1 MEKKGSIRYCAKW
14 SKQYLIKYKFRF
26 FLLLLLMIAAVVL
39 NLYQVNFVQRSI
51 DAVLDHNIKV
61 LLTTLSL
68 FIAITILRITQ
79 NYLFNYY
86 SRDVILN
93 MNRDLKNKCMDR
105 LVDAKASNFSQETK
119 GDLYTRIESDTTNA
133 LGFVEEIYGGLLLQP
148 LLAVGGLVYL
158 FYYNW
163 KLTIF
168 TFITLPL
175 LAILINMTSQR
186 SGKLY
191 SDVQESQSRFTE
203 VAVDIIDGYETI
215 KAYNMQQSR
224 LAIVKELLA
233 KLLKKENDFYKNDA
247 ITLALILSVTYIP
260 TIISFIFGGYL
271 VSQGEIKVSVLFA
284 YSQLIPTICLPTIS
298 LFGSISK
305 VRNSYYA
312 MKRIN
317 KLLEFESEREDGTD
331 FKDSMNSL
339 ININHVGFSYDDTHK
354 VLNDLCMKFEK
365 GKCVGVMGSNGIGK
379 STLIQ
384 LLCGLYE
391 ADSGSISMFG
401 HNINAWKL
409 DKLRQ
414 HISYMCQEIVILP
427 DTIYENIR
435 YGNMKATEE
444 EIYNAA
450 RMAGLEDF
458 IKGLE
463 AGYNTVL
470 QEDGANLSGGQKQR
484 ISMARTFLKN
494 SDLYIFDEPTASL
507 EPELEKKIMNEIMKF
522 IRVKNAASL
531 IVSHNVNNLSECD
544 TIYYM
549 QNGKVIES
557 GSMNEL
563 LLKKGKFYQK
573 YNEMIGV
580 NSL

>member
-1 MEKKGSIRYCAKW
+1 
-14 SKQYLIKYKFRF
+14 
-26 FLLLLLMIAAVVL
+26 
-39 NLYQVNFVQRSI
+39 
-51 DAVLDHNIKV
+51 
-61 LLTTLSL
+61 
-68 FIAITILRITQ
+68 
-79 NYLFNYY
+79 
-86 SRDVILN
+86 
-93 MNRDLKNKCMDR
+93 
-105 LVDAKASNFSQETK
+105 
-119 GDLYTRIESDTTNA
+119 
-133 LGFVEEIYGGLLLQP
+133 
-148 LLAVGGLVYL
+148 
-158 FYYNW
+158 
-163 KLTIF
+163 
-168 TFITLPL
+168 
-175 LAILINMTSQR
+175 
-186 SGKLY
+186 
-191 SDVQESQSRFTE
+191 
-203 VAVDIIDGYETI
+203 
-215 KAYNMQQSR
+215 
-224 LAIVKELLA
+224 
-233 KLLKKENDFYKNDA
+233 
-247 ITLALILSVTYIP
+247 
-260 TIISFIFGGYL
+260 
-271 VSQGEIKVSVLFA
+271 
-284 YSQLIPTICLPTIS
+284 
-298 LFGSISK
+298 
-305 VRNSYYA
+305 
-312 MKRIN
+312 
-317 KLLEFESEREDGTD
+317 
-331 FKDSMNSL
+331 
-339 ININHVGFSYDDTHK
+339 
-354 VLNDLCMKFEK
+354 MKFEK

>member
-1 MEKKGSIRYCAKW
+1 
-14 SKQYLIKYKFRF
+14 
-26 FLLLLLMIAAVVL
+26 MIAAVVL

>member
-1 MEKKGSIRYCAKW
+1 
-14 SKQYLIKYKFRF
+14 
-26 FLLLLLMIAAVVL
+26 MIAAVVL

-317 KLLEFESEREDGTD
+317 KLLEFESCQT
-331 FKDSMNSL
+331 
-339 ININHVGFSYDDTHK
+339 
-354 VLNDLCMKFEK
+354 
-365 GKCVGVMGSNGIGK
+365 
-379 STLIQ
+379 STQ
-384 LLCGLYE
+384 DC
-391 ADSGSISMFG
+391 
-401 HNINAWKL
+401 
-409 DKLRQ
+409 
-414 HISYMCQEIVILP
+414 
-427 DTIYENIR
+427 
-435 YGNMKATEE
+435 
-444 EIYNAA
+444 
-450 RMAGLEDF
+450 
-458 IKGLE
+458 
-463 AGYNTVL
+463 
-470 QEDGANLSGGQKQR
+470 
-484 ISMARTFLKN
+484 
-494 SDLYIFDEPTASL
+494 
-507 EPELEKKIMNEIMKF
+507 
-522 IRVKNAASL
+522 
-531 IVSHNVNNLSECD
+531 
-544 TIYYM
+544 
-549 QNGKVIES
+549 
-557 GSMNEL
+557 
-563 LLKKGKFYQK
+563 KFYVWSK
-573 YNEMIGV
+573 TV
-580 NSL
+580 TLVRRLF